1 MPMLN
6 ASRHMRRCLVLIIAP
21 LLLLA
26 GCAKF
31 DTAMEIKDENHV
43 HLKSTVGVSKSIAST
58 SDDPLVSELSDCNN
72 SKGSAGTGSDGKVE
86 KFEDDNYIGCIIA
99 GETTAANLDKEVG
112 MQITFDK
119 NEVSFKM
126 TSDLFRDSGRSD
138 RTPDASMFSDFKVSV
153 TFPGK
158 VLSHS
163 GSSKVDGNTVTWTD
177 PNDLLFGSGLTA
189 TSKRSNGIP
198 TWAWIVVAVAV
209 LAIVGIVVVIL
220 NKKKGQKAGQPENGG
235 APWTM
240 QYPGDG
246 QPQGQPQQW
255 NGQLYQGDP
264 YVQPPYQDP
273 SYQDPRQQEPG
284 QHWGNQPLGHVSGGA
299 TSASQTGQNPIPYQG
314 SQPGQQPPSNPD
326 DFWKNHSSC

>member
-1 MPMLN
+1 MLMLN
-6 ASRHMRRCLVLIIAP
+6 VSRHMRRCLVLIIAP

-58 SDDPLVSELSDCNN
+58 SAGSLASEFSDCNN
-72 SKGSAGTGSDGKVE
+72 SKGSAGTGSDGTVE
-86 KFEDDNYIGCIIA
+86 KFEDNSYIGCIIA
-99 GETTAANLDKEVG
+99 GETTAADLNKEDG

-119 NEVSFKM
+119 NKVSFKM

-177 PNDLLFGSGLTA
+177 PSDLFSSSGLTV

-198 TWAWIVVAVAV
+198 IWVWVIVAVAV
-209 LAIVGIVVVIL
+209 LAIVGVVVVIL

-246 QPQGQPQQW
+246 QPQGQLQQW

-264 YVQPPYQDP
+264 YAQPPYQDP

-284 QHWGNQPLGHVSGGA
+284 QLWGNQPLGHVSGGA
-299 TSASQTGQNPIPYQG
+299 TSASQTGQNPIPNQG
-314 SQPGQQPPSNPD
+314 SQPGQQPPSDPD
-326 DFWKNHSSC
+326 DFWKNHGSY

>member
-1 MPMLN
+1 MVSYAHAECF
-6 ASRHMRRCLVLIIAP
+6 ASYETLSR

-58 SDDPLVSELSDCNN
+58 SAGSLASEFSDCNN
-72 SKGSAGTGSDGKVE
+72 SKGSAGTGSDGTVE
-86 KFEDDNYIGCIIA
+86 KFEDNSYIGCIIA
-99 GETTAANLDKEVG
+99 GETTAADLNKEDG

-119 NEVSFKM
+119 NKVSFKM

-177 PNDLLFGSGLTA
+177 PSDLFSSSGLTA

-198 TWAWIVVAVAV
+198 IWVWIIVAVAV
-209 LAIVGIVVVIL
+209 LAIVGVVVVIL

-264 YVQPPYQDP
+264 YAQPPYQDP

-284 QHWGNQPLGHVSGGA
+284 QLWGNQPLGHVSGGA
-299 TSASQTGQNPIPYQG
+299 TSASQTGQNPIPNQG
-314 SQPGQQPPSNPD
+314 SQPGQQPPSDPD
-326 DFWKNHSSC
+326 DFWKNHGSY

>member
-1 MPMLN
+1 M
-6 ASRHMRRCLVLIIAP
+6 
-21 LLLLA
+21 
-26 GCAKF
+26 
-31 DTAMEIKDENHV
+31 
-43 HLKSTVGVSKSIAST
+43 
-58 SDDPLVSELSDCNN
+58 
-72 SKGSAGTGSDGKVE
+72 
-86 KFEDDNYIGCIIA
+86 
-99 GETTAANLDKEVG
+99 
-112 MQITFDK
+112 
-119 NEVSFKM
+119 
-126 TSDLFRDSGRSD
+126 
-138 RTPDASMFSDFKVSV
+138 
-153 TFPGK
+153 
-158 VLSHS
+158 
-163 GSSKVDGNTVTWTD
+163 
-177 PNDLLFGSGLTA
+177 LFGSGLTA

-264 YVQPPYQDP
+264 YAQPPYQDP

-299 TSASQTGQNPIPYQG
+299 TSAPQTGQNPIPYQG